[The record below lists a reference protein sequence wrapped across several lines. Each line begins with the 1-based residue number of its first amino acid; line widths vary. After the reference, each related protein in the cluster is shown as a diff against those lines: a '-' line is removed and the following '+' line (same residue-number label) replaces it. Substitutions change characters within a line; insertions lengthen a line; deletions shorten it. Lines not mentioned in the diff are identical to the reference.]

1 VDLGASTTVTNVDI
15 YHRTNCC
22 QDRLGGA
29 VVTVSGTADYSSG
42 TTCGTVDVAAVSS
55 VDCGGAEG
63 QFVTVSHANQYI
75 TICEAQ
81 VFAPGTGTAPA
92 YYLFKDARMP
102 PPPPLPCPT
111 SGLPGVTYRRWNG
124 VGGTDVAG
132 FLANDNFSGNPPD
145 VDEILATFFEAPVN
159 VCDSCGTELEAWF
172 LAADSGA
179 HTFRVSADDNAH
191 VWFGENFPTAM
202 ASPEICSV
210 PGWTSNRQWAK
221 YGEQEADPI
230 DLEAGKYYY
239 IRAVANEG
247 GGGDNLEIGVTTPT
261 IEMNPIRVCGTDGN
275 SYLMANAV
283 GVYYQRWNGIGGTGM
298 AELLSH
304 ANYAN
309 TADDIRIFLDEF
321 EAPVN
326 ICDNCGTEMHTYFKV
341 PQDGEYTFRI
351 SADDNAFLWFGP
363 SMAEAL
369 AADPIASVPGW
380 TSNRQWAKYAE
391 QTAAAQTLTA
401 GDSFY
406 MRATANEGGGG
417 DNLEVGVSLAGVGDF
432 NPIPVMHPSDP
443 TVPLLVFDGDMSPP
457 PPAPLPC
464 AANAQESQY
473 NSAAGGVN
481 WRKWNDIGGTGVQQL
496 LDAQVIGQAG
506 AAPDD
511 SDVRDI
517 FEAPVNICNNC
528 GTEMDGWFKAATT
541 GDHTFIISAD
551 DNAHLWFGATVN
563 EAVTSD
569 PIANVPGWTSNRQ
582 WSKYAQQTAEP
593 INLIEGSMYYMR
605 AIANEGGGGDNLEVG
620 VQAPGD
626 ENLLPIPACSSMGNQ
641 FLYSVAAGVNYRRWN
656 GIGGTGVA
664 ELLGH
669 ANYNGNPPDESG
681 VLAAFFEA
689 PVNVCNNCGTEMD
702 AYFIAPA
709 DGSYEFQISAD
720 DNALLW
726 IGASLDEAMA
736 SDPVASVPGWTSNR
750 QWNKYGEQQAA
761 AVTLTAG
768 SYTYMRAIANEG
780 GGGDNLEIGIANVDG
795 MSPIPVT
802 TADGAVLLVSDYV
815 GIPLPADL
823 PCQDTAAPGVT
834 YRRWDGIGG
843 TGVAELLGHDNFV
856 SRWGSDCNGAHQS
869 TTEGFEVAQAICTSV
884 GARLCSAAELNADE
898 ARGTGCGHDD
908 RITWTSDTCDGGH
921 MTADGDSRAQANYA
935 DPECRAHDYNG
946 AVRCCA
952 TGAELCAS
960 LNSQFGGWPT
970 ARGDANVCG
979 ESDNGLGPPTFAES
993 VLDIFEAP
1001 VNVCDNCGTEIEAY
1015 FMAPETGD
1023 FVFRISADDNA
1034 FLWVGETMNMAM
1046 QADEIASVPG
1056 WTSNRQWDKYDSQT
1070 AAAMTL
1076 QAGQKYYMRAIANE
1090 GGGGDNLEVGVTTPT
1105 MGSMNPIPVCV
1116 QGTTL
1121 LFTDAIGVIYRRWDG
1136 IGGTGVAELL
1146 NHDNFNGNPPNA
1158 QAVLLDF
1165 MEAPVNVCNNCGTE
1179 LEAWF
1184 IAPVSGPTVFRI
1196 SADDNAHLWF
1206 GSDPASAVAA
1216 GDIASV
1222 PGWSGNRQWNKY
1234 AEQTA
1239 APVDLVGGQAYYLR
1253 AVSNEGGGGDNTEV
1267 GVTLPGLQTPNI
1279 AAGQPTGQSSE
1290 GWGGAAARATDGNR
1304 NGDWGGNSC
1313 THTQNAATEWWQ
1325 VDLGAS
1331 AAVDHVDIYHRT
1343 NCCQDRLGGAVVT
1356 VSGTADYSSGT
1367 TCGTVDVAAVSVVD
1381 CGGAEGQFVTV
1392 SHANQYITI
1401 CEAEVFAVGGVAE
1414 VVAGGGATLN
1424 PIPVMMEDTGAV
1436 LLKFDGAFNPAPPPP
1451 VCSEA
1456 GMPGV
1461 NYKRWDGIGGTGMA
1475 QMLNSD
1481 VYAGAPTA
1489 QEVYGTDG
1497 GMFESP
1503 TNICDNCATE
1513 MDGWFT
1519 PNVDG
1524 DHTFRI
1530 AADDNAHLWFGETY
1544 NEAMAAEPIASVPG
1558 WTSVRQWNKYG
1569 TQTASPISLIAGKAY
1584 FIRMSFNEGGG
1595 GDNGAVGVTTPDA
1608 EYNPIRVCAD
1618 GIVFLQAQN
1627 VGAIWRLWNGVGG
1640 TGVAELL
1647 SHTNYNNQP
1656 PDQSD
1661 VLDIFE
1667 SPTNIC
1673 DNCGTEMEGWFKVAD
1688 TGPHTW
1694 KLAADDNSFLWV
1706 GFSMWE
1712 AMSSDPVASV
1722 PGWTAVRQ
1730 WEKYG
1735 EQTSAP
1741 VEYTAG
1747 DYVFLRTV
1755 ANEGGG
1761 GDNLCVGVVTP
1772 AASLLPIPAADDT
1785 NTYLFAD
1792 GSWAP
1797 APPPLACQDVGVPGV
1812 NYARWNGI
1820 GGTGVAGLLSNDN
1833 YNNNPPDAQAVMDI
1847 FESPVNVCDNCG
1859 TEMQAWFMAAE
1870 SGPHT
1875 FRISA
1880 DDNAHLWFGTSQA
1893 AACPD
1898 GTCVNEIASVPG
1910 WTSNRQW
1917 AKYAEQ
1923 TAESIDLVA
1932 GTMYYLRAV
1941 ANEGGG
1947 GDNLEV
1953 GVDTPSLTMNPIE
1966 TCKYGDLY
1974 LFATPIG
1981 VNYRRWAGIGG
1992 VTMDELLAHANY
2004 AADPD
2009 FAWITY
2015 DFFESPTNV
2024 CDNCGTE
2031 MDGWFVP
2038 NADGDHVFQLAADDY
2053 SYLWFGVDEA
2063 SAMAADPIAS
2073 VPGWTGVRQWN
2084 KYGTQQASAV
2094 TLTAGTAYFL
2104 RATANEGGGG
2114 DNLCVG
2120 VTGASGDM
2128 LPIPV
2133 MLPPANLATG
2143 QAATQ
2148 SSEGWGGA
2156 AARAVDGNSNGA
2168 WGGNSCTHT
2177 QNAAT
2182 EWWQVDLGAS
2192 ASIGGVAIYH
2202 RTDCCQDRLGGAVVT
2217 VSATADYSSGTA
2229 CGTVDVASVSSV
2241 DCSGTEGQFVTVSH
2255 ANQYITIC
2263 EAEVYPA
2270 GAAPTPQLFFD
2281 M

>member
-1 VDLGASTTVTNVDI
+1 
-15 YHRTNCC
+15 
-22 QDRLGGA
+22 
-29 VVTVSGTADYSSG
+29 
-42 TTCGTVDVAAVSS
+42 
-55 VDCGGAEG
+55 
-63 QFVTVSHANQYI
+63 
-75 TICEAQ
+75 
-81 VFAPGTGTAPA
+81 
-92 YYLFKDARMP
+92 
-102 PPPPLPCPT
+102 
-111 SGLPGVTYRRWNG
+111 
-124 VGGTDVAG
+124 
-132 FLANDNFSGNPPD
+132 
-145 VDEILATFFEAPVN
+145 
-159 VCDSCGTELEAWF
+159 
-172 LAADSGA
+172 
-179 HTFRVSADDNAH
+179 
-191 VWFGENFPTAM
+191 
-202 ASPEICSV
+202 
-210 PGWTSNRQWAK
+210 
-221 YGEQEADPI
+221 
-230 DLEAGKYYY
+230 
-239 IRAVANEG
+239 
-247 GGGDNLEIGVTTPT
+247 
-261 IEMNPIRVCGTDGN
+261 
-275 SYLMANAV
+275 
-283 GVYYQRWNGIGGTGM
+283 
-298 AELLSH
+298 
-304 ANYAN
+304 
-309 TADDIRIFLDEF
+309 
-321 EAPVN
+321 
-326 ICDNCGTEMHTYFKV
+326 
-341 PQDGEYTFRI
+341 
-351 SADDNAFLWFGP
+351 
-363 SMAEAL
+363 
-369 AADPIASVPGW
+369 
-380 TSNRQWAKYAE
+380 
-391 QTAAAQTLTA
+391 
-401 GDSFY
+401 
-406 MRATANEGGGG
+406 
-417 DNLEVGVSLAGVGDF
+417 
-432 NPIPVMHPSDP
+432 
-443 TVPLLVFDGDMSPP
+443 
-457 PPAPLPC
+457 
-464 AANAQESQY
+464 
-473 NSAAGGVN
+473 
-481 WRKWNDIGGTGVQQL
+481 
-496 LDAQVIGQAG
+496 
-506 AAPDD
+506 
-511 SDVRDI
+511 
-517 FEAPVNICNNC
+517 
-528 GTEMDGWFKAATT
+528 
-541 GDHTFIISAD
+541 
-551 DNAHLWFGATVN
+551 
-563 EAVTSD
+563 
-569 PIANVPGWTSNRQ
+569 
-582 WSKYAQQTAEP
+582 
-593 INLIEGSMYYMR
+593 
-605 AIANEGGGGDNLEVG
+605 
-620 VQAPGD
+620 
-626 ENLLPIPACSSMGNQ
+626 
-641 FLYSVAAGVNYRRWN
+641 
-656 GIGGTGVA
+656 
-664 ELLGH
+664 
-669 ANYNGNPPDESG
+669 
-681 VLAAFFEA
+681 
-689 PVNVCNNCGTEMD
+689 
-702 AYFIAPA
+702 
-709 DGSYEFQISAD
+709 
-720 DNALLW
+720 
-726 IGASLDEAMA
+726 
-736 SDPVASVPGWTSNR
+736 
-750 QWNKYGEQQAA
+750 
-761 AVTLTAG
+761 
-768 SYTYMRAIANEG
+768 
-780 GGGDNLEIGIANVDG
+780 
-795 MSPIPVT
+795 
-802 TADGAVLLVSDYV
+802 
-815 GIPLPADL
+815 
-823 PCQDTAAPGVT
+823 
-834 YRRWDGIGG
+834 
-843 TGVAELLGHDNFV
+843 
-856 SRWGSDCNGAHQS
+856 
-869 TTEGFEVAQAICTSV
+869 
-884 GARLCSAAELNADE
+884 
-898 ARGTGCGHDD
+898 
-908 RITWTSDTCDGGH
+908 
-921 MTADGDSRAQANYA
+921 MTADGDSRAQSNYA

-960 LNSQFGGWPT
+960 LNAQFGGWPT

-1015 FMAPETGD
+1015 FMAPEDGD

-1046 QADEIASVPG
+1046 ASDEIASVPG
-1056 WTSNRQWDKYDSQT
+1056 WTSNRQWDKYDAQT
-1070 AAAMTL
+1070 AAPMTL

-1222 PGWSGNRQWNKY
+1222 PGWSANRQWNKY

-1267 GVTLPGLQTPNI
+1267 GVTLPV
-1279 AAGQPTGQSSE
+1279 S
-1290 GWGGAAARATDGNR
+1290 
-1304 NGDWGGNSC
+1304 
-1313 THTQNAATEWWQ
+1313 ATE
-1325 VDLGAS
+1325 
-1331 AAVDHVDIYHRT
+1331 
-1343 NCCQDRLGGAVVT
+1343 
-1356 VSGTADYSSGT
+1356 
-1367 TCGTVDVAAVSVVD
+1367 
-1381 CGGAEGQFVTV
+1381 
-1392 SHANQYITI
+1392 
-1401 CEAEVFAVGGVAE
+1401 
-1414 VVAGGGATLN
+1414 GGGATMN
-1424 PIPVMMEDTGAV
+1424 PIPVTMENGAV

-1451 VCSEA
+1451 VCSED

-1461 NYKRWDGIGGTGMA
+1461 NYKLWEGIGGTGMA

-1530 AADDNAHLWFGETY
+1530 AADDNAHLWFGETF

-1558 WTSVRQWNKYG
+1558 WTGVRQWNKYG

-1584 FIRMSFNEGGG
+1584 FIRMAFNEGGG

-1673 DNCGTEMEGWFKVAD
+1673 NNCGTEMEGWFKVAD

-1706 GFSMWE
+1706 GSSMWE

-1722 PGWTAVRQ
+1722 PGWTGVRQ

-1735 EQTSAP
+1735 EQTSTP

-1772 AASLLPIPAADDT
+1772 AASLLPIPAADDS

-1797 APPPLACQDVGVPGV
+1797 APPPLACPDVGVPGV
-1812 NYARWNGI
+1812 NYARWNGV
-1820 GGTGVAGLLSNDN
+1820 GGTAVAELLSHDN
-1833 YNNNPPDAQAVMDI
+1833 YNGNAPDEQGVMDI
-1847 FESPVNVCDNCG
+1847 FEAPVNVCNNCG
-1859 TEMQAWFMAAE
+1859 TEMQAWFMAAD

-1893 AACPD
+1893 DAMGSA
-1898 GTCVNEIASVPG
+1898 EIASVPG

-1917 AKYAEQ
+1917 AKYPEQ

-1932 GTMYYLRAV
+1932 GTTYYLRAV

-1953 GVDTPSLTMNPIE
+1953 GVDTPSVTMNPIE
-1966 TCKYGDLY
+1966 SCNSGNLY
-1974 LFATPIG
+1974 LFATPVG
-1981 VNYRRWAGIGG
+1981 VKYRRWAGIGG

-2038 NADGDHVFQLAADDY
+2038 NTDGDHVFQLAADDY
-2053 SYLWFGVDEA
+2053 SYLWFGIDEA

-2073 VPGWTGVRQWN
+2073 VPGWTSVRQWN
-2084 KYGTQQASAV
+2084 KYGTQQASSV
-2094 TLTAGTAYFL
+2094 TLTAGTPYFL

-2133 MLPPANLATG
+2133 M
-2143 QAATQ
+2143 
-2148 SSEGWGGA
+2148 GA
-2156 AARAVDGNSNGA
+2156 DN
-2168 WGGNSCTHT
+2168 
-2177 QNAAT
+2177 
-2182 EWWQVDLGAS
+2182 
-2192 ASIGGVAIYH
+2192 
-2202 RTDCCQDRLGGAVVT
+2202 
-2217 VSATADYSSGTA
+2217 
-2229 CGTVDVASVSSV
+2229 
-2241 DCSGTEGQFVTVSH
+2241 
-2255 ANQYITIC
+2255 
-2263 EAEVYPA
+2263 
-2270 GAAPTPQLFFD
+2270 TPQLFFD